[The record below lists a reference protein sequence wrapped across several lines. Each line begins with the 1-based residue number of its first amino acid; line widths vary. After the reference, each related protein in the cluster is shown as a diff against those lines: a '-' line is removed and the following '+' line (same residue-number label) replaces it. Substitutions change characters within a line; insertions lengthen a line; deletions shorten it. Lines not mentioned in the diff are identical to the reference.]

1 MASEWTRVE
10 YQGRSISVA
19 ELRMGGWIATV
30 ELSHVERALAIPGP
44 GEGVFIGVYESWGAA
59 GDAAKK
65 YIDEKR
71 KQQSKEGTIQVGVKA
86 GGQVY
91 GNVQFPVRSLDVSR
105 NQDFI
110 TIRINPAEGFHQEV
124 EMSEIFMSKDI
135 AVWLYLEMGKALRR
149 ELVQLAEKVETEDPN
164 VLGTLKTIGKGGYI
178 LAILA
183 GEWTVEKVK
192 RILRRGGD

>member
-1 MASEWTRVE
+1 M
-10 YQGRSISVA
+10 
-19 ELRMGGWIATV
+19 
-30 ELSHVERALAIPGP
+30 
-44 GEGVFIGVYESWGAA
+44 
-59 GDAAKK
+59 
-65 YIDEKR
+65 
-71 KQQSKEGTIQVGVKA
+71 KEGTIQVGVKA
-86 GGQVY
+86 GGRDMATY
-91 GNVQFPVRSLDVSR
+91 SFPVGSLDVSR

-110 TIRINPAEGFHQEV
+110 AIRINPAEGFHQEV